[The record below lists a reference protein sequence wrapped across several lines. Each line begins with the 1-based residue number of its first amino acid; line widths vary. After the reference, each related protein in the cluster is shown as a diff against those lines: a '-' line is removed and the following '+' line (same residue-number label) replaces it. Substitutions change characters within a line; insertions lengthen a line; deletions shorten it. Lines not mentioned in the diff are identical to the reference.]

1 MRYLKKISSLFGILI
16 ALTFVSCNSKSKKEE
31 MKLLNDVYDQITIST
46 CIYEDIPLLT
56 KYDNVDATWQST
68 NQNIITNDGI
78 VTFPNVDTKVKLL
91 LTLKYRSSKLE
102 KSFDVTVLNKDSIE
116 VISAQMYKD
125 VDSFELIKETAEN
138 IELVSKY
145 KNLDITWTSKNA
157 NVISSNGIIHR
168 NNIDQMATLTAKFM
182 INGLSTTKNFQ
193 IKVLRYT
200 DEEIINNAI
209 SQIDIPSL
217 IYFDITDYM
226 FVDIPDDFNI
236 TWETSND
243 EVINKNGIVYR
254 QDEKVDVKLSITIS
268 NNKEVTVKKDFN
280 VTVYGKN
287 DELIKPHQIIE
298 SVQNFD
304 QAKFY
309 NVKLDND
316 KLVLVD
322 GTLEGFYES
331 NEITTINFK
340 ALVASWAAISS
351 TNQTAELMVKVK
363 VGDVWSDYV
372 SYGTWGFGLENKC
385 YDQNNGIIKLSDD
398 EIIVIN
404 GRGVALKYKI
414 ILRRTSDKVDS
425 PKLSLVSFALECDNY
440 EFKVDVSKLVKEKIY
455 DVPRL
460 CQNDVPTIG
469 NSICSPTT
477 STMLLK
483 YKGEDFSS
491 YDEYEHR
498 YIAYKFKEYNSN
510 IFGNW
515 VYNTVGMSSFGYDAY
530 VARMYSIDELV
541 YHLATVGPCGLS
553 VKGQMTSSE
562 KSYYTNGHLIVAI
575 GYKYINNILYIICND
590 PNVPNVYCEYS
601 VNVINN
607 TWRNIAYV
615 IK

>member
-1 MRYLKKISSLFGILI
+1 
-16 ALTFVSCNSKSKKEE
+16 
-31 MKLLNDVYDQITIST
+31 MKVLNDVYDQITIST

-145 KNLDITWTSKNA
+145 KNLDITWISKNA

-168 NNIDQMATLTAKFM
+168 ANIDQIATLTAKFM

-254 QDEKVDVKLSITIS
+254 QDEKVDVILSITIS

-298 SVQNFD
+298 RVQNFD
-304 QAKFY
+304 QDKFY

-340 ALVASWAAISS
+340 TLVASWAAISS

-398 EIIVIN
+398 EVIVIN

-414 ILRRTSDKVDS
+414 ILRRTSDKVES

-440 EFKVDVSKLVKEKIY
+440 KFKVAVSNLVKEKIY

-515 VYNTVGMSSFGYDAY
+515 VYNTVGMSSFGYDTY

-601 VNVINN
+601 INVINN